1 MVREGAAICG
11 CLDERVEPADEK
23 RRVMSDQ
30 TNITSQVS
38 KTIGRTVGLVLALPN
53 LAGYVLGSR
62 VLGKER
68 AFALTS
74 ERLAV
79 RGGLLGIYVRQAFYR
94 YTTGGVGR
102 DVCFG
107 FMSVFSKPAVRVG
120 QRVYI
125 GRFCSIGWAELQDDV
140 MLADGVQVLSGRHQ
154 HGAESRDGGALR
166 DNVQRFERVTIGRGA
181 WIGAGAVV
189 MADVGPGAVVAAGA
203 VVVRPVAAG
212 ARVGGVPAKALGS
225 DRATRSAIAA

>member
-1 MVREGAAICG
+1 MMSQPTPTTPRIPGPPGSPGAPGIA
-11 CLDERVEPADEK
+11 
-23 RRVMSDQ
+23 
-30 TNITSQVS
+30 
-38 KTIGRTVGLVLALPN
+38 KTIGRTVGLVLALPS
-53 LAGYVLGSR
+53 LVGYVLGSA
-62 VLGKER
+62 LMGKER

-79 RGGLLGIYVRQAFYR
+79 RGGLLGIYTRQAFYR

-107 FMSVFSKPAVRVG
+107 FMTVFSKPAIRIG

-125 GRFCSIGWAELQDDV
+125 GRFCSIGWVELQDDV
-140 MLADGVQVLSGRHQ
+140 MLADGVQILSGRHQ
-154 HGAESRDGGALR
+154 HGAESRDGEPLR
-166 DNVQRFERVTIGRGA
+166 DNEQAYRRVTIGRGA

-203 VVVRPVAAG
+203 VVVKPVPAG
-212 ARVGGVPAKALGS
+212 ARVGGVPAKALK
-225 DRATRSAIAA
+225 ATKSGIQQAGPSSNAA

>member
-1 MVREGAAICG
+1 MTQDNGPAVTREPDRCDGKG
-11 CLDERVEPADEK
+11 TVF
-23 RRVMSDQ
+23 
-30 TNITSQVS
+30 
-38 KTIGRTVGLVLALPN
+38 KTIGRTIGFVLALPG
-53 LAGYVLGSR
+53 LVGYALGT
-62 VLGKER
+62 VVWGKER

-79 RGGLLGIYVRQAFYR
+79 RGGLLGIYTRQAFYR

-107 FMSVFSKPAVRVG
+107 FMSVFSKPAVRIG

-125 GRFCSIGWAELQDDV
+125 GRFCAIGWAEIQDDV

-154 HGAESRDGGALR
+154 HGSAPRGGRPWR
-166 DNVQRFERVTIGRGA
+166 DNGQTFRRVTIGPGA

-189 MADVGPGAVVAAGA
+189 MADVGEGAVVGAGA
-203 VVVRPVAAG
+203 VVVKPVPAG
-212 ARVGGVPAKALGS
+212 ARVGGVPAKELGAGTKRRLKPGS
-225 DRATRSAIAA
+225 IAA